1 MKYKMLPI
9 ISESDLRDA
18 IFAQY
23 DVELEIWDI
32 LNLLDAYNLVYL
44 DPASYGLTSDEPGHT
59 EFLLVLGY
67 LNDVFPQYD
76 AVIVH
81 YDF

>member
-1 MKYKMLPI
+1 MKYKMLPV
-9 ISESDLRDA
+9 ISESELRDA

-32 LNLLDAYNLVYL
+32 LNLLDAYNLIYL
-44 DPASYGLTSDEPGHT
+44 DLASYGLIGDEPDYT